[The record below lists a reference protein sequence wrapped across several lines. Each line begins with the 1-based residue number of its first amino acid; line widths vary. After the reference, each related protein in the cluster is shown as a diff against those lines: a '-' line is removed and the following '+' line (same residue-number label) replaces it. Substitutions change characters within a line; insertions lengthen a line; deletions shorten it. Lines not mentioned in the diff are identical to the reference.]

1 MACILP
7 CYLSI
12 EQFRTYTCVYKICIK
27 ICIYVC
33 LYECVHICVYTYT
46 DTHPPRE
53 RDFVI
58 NFKKG
63 GIDTLFSLIQSM
75 QLLYSSLKYMQ
86 IKFYKESN
94 QIEAAL
100 FSSIAIY
107 KRTHS
112 WDSYSICSP
121 SRKNTQ
127 TFYCS
132 SEKNIP
138 FKMKIV

>member
-1 MACILP
+1 M
-7 CYLSI
+7 
-12 EQFRTYTCVYKICIK
+12 
-27 ICIYVC
+27 CIYI
-33 LYECVHICVYTYT
+33 HRHT
-46 DTHPPRE
+46 PPKGE

-112 WDSYSICSP
+112 
-121 SRKNTQ
+121 
-127 TFYCS
+127 
-132 SEKNIP
+132 
-138 FKMKIV
+138 